1 MGTSPLNTN
10 TAGVID
16 DRGLVIAH
24 KDAGGYEIEPK
35 KDSNGNYLFQTAG
48 EPVGIQT
55 QPQSTNGCVGS
66 SAEFEITASSQ
77 TTISYQWQFF
87 NTTENDWENLSDDS
101 NFSGTTTSKLLVSNI
116 STSMDGRYRVLL
128 SDEEYLCD
136 VGSDPNVNLTVNLAP
151 DDPVVNQIQTFCQTD
166 TPTIANL
173 VATNDSASLTLY
185 WYESEDATTPLDS
198 SVELTHNTTYY
209 AEFIDQE
216 GCVSVT
222 RTPSKA
228 FLSNPILS
236 ATNEVICSG
245 EGLTLTVDNVAK
257 TASDFAAENNLIF
270 ITNNGTPVTWD
281 STIYGKTYFLIQAGT
296 GQDGF
301 DPIDWTTAR
310 DLTNSFNSG
319 DSNTSARMYIVESAE
334 MEQAVWDGLDS
345 MGLTFNSS
353 ATQIYFWLGL
363 YQDLDDPDYQEP
375 GNKDQN
381 YAGWKWVNGQ
391 DLKDTYV
398 NWYNDDKI
406 PH

>member
-1 MGTSPLNTN
+1 MDPNDELIIDSNFDGQTFDEGKTIVTSSVIRFKYKQDTANPTFEFLAYDVDGLKITSGADGTTSVSDFDGKIEILDYKINSDENSANSDSIYDYYDLESDGDECFDLTEAGFTYEGFIDDPDNDGILGTSPLNTN

-128 SDEEYLCD
+128 NDEEYLCD
-136 VGSDPNVNLTVNLAP
+136 VGSDPNINLTVNLAP

-173 VATNDSASLTLY
+173 VATNDT
-185 WYESEDATTPLDS
+185 AT
-198 SVELTHNTTYY
+198 
-209 AEFIDQE
+209 
-216 GCVSVT
+216 
-222 RTPSKA
+222 
-228 FLSNPILS
+228 
-236 ATNEVICSG
+236 
-245 EGLTLTVDNVAK
+245 
-257 TASDFAAENNLIF
+257 
-270 ITNNGTPVTWD
+270 
-281 STIYGKTYFLIQAGT
+281 
-296 GQDGF
+296 
-301 DPIDWTTAR
+301 
-310 DLTNSFNSG
+310 
-319 DSNTSARMYIVESAE
+319 
-334 MEQAVWDGLDS
+334 
-345 MGLTFNSS
+345 
-353 ATQIYFWLGL
+353 
-363 YQDLDDPDYQEP
+363 
-375 GNKDQN
+375 
-381 YAGWKWVNGQ
+381 
-391 DLKDTYV
+391 
-398 NWYNDDKI
+398 
-406 PH
+406 

>member
-1 MGTSPLNTN
+1 M
-10 TAGVID
+10 
-16 DRGLVIAH
+16 
-24 KDAGGYEIEPK
+24 
-35 KDSNGNYLFQTAG
+35 FQTAG

-66 SAEFEITASSQ
+66 SVEFEISASSQ

-173 VATNDSASLTLY
+173 VATNDTASLTLY

-257 TASDFAAENNLIF
+257 TASDFATENNLIF

-334 MEQAVWDGLDS
+334 MEQAVWDGLR
-345 MGLTFNSS
+345 L
-353 ATQIYFWLGL
+353 
-363 YQDLDDPDYQEP
+363 
-375 GNKDQN
+375 
-381 YAGWKWVNGQ
+381 NG
-391 DLKDTYV
+391 T
-398 NWYNDDKI
+398 NF
-406 PH
+406 